1 MSGYPSRYNQGQKA
15 DLVSIHCSR
24 EPIGLFVCRVL
35 ILVLTLDLS
44 NIEFL
49 LSGYYSKSKV
59 KKILL
64 SPNHVKMPFYLA
76 GAFAKAS
83 RKQNLKKT
91 ILIIS
96 DM

>member
-1 MSGYPSRYNQGQKA
+1 MLNTGG
-15 DLVSIHCSR
+15 I
-24 EPIGLFVCRVL
+24 EPPK
-35 ILVLTLDLS
+35 
-44 NIEFL
+44 NYEE
-49 LSGYYSKSKV
+49 KSKV

-64 SPNHVKMPFYLA
+64 SPNHVKTPFYLA